1 MPQGQRAHGR
11 EDRRTEGLQSRGKV
25 TMWHGNTLGAKMDD
39 MPYALVTGSSVGIGA
54 AFARLLARDGY
65 DLVLVARDETRLK
78 SLAAELEVSLRI
90 RSEIIVAD
98 LTTAEGLELVE
109 HRLADT
115 ARPVEV
121 LVNNAGFGLPTRFV
135 DSTIEAE
142 ERQLDL
148 LVRAPM
154 RLTHAAL
161 PSMIARGRG
170 YVINVGSVAAFI
182 PANTYSAAKS
192 WLTFFSESLQQQLQ
206 GTGVQVSVVA
216 PGYTHTEFHQ
226 RAGMDMS
233 QVPEALWLDAA
244 DVAAQAWAD
253 AKRGKAVS
261 VPGLQYRTLT
271 AAAQFLPRSLLR
283 GAAARRPGPKLRG

>member
-1 MPQGQRAHGR
+1 M
-11 EDRRTEGLQSRGKV
+11 
-25 TMWHGNTLGAKMDD
+25 GA
-39 MPYALVTGSSVGIGA
+39 MPYALVTGPSAGIGA
-54 AFARLLARDGY
+54 AFARLLAREGY
-65 DLVLVARDETRLK
+65 DLVLVARDEARLK
-78 SLAAELEVSLRI
+78 ALATELEVSLRTHC
-90 RSEIIVAD
+90 EIIVAD
-98 LTTAEGLELVE
+98 LTTIEGLQLAEQ
-109 HRLADT
+109 RLGDQ

-135 DSTIEAE
+135 ESSIEDE

-161 PSMIARGRG
+161 PGMIARGRG
-170 YVINVGSVAAFI
+170 YVINVGSIAAFI

-192 WLTFFSESLQQQLQ
+192 WLTYFSESLHEQLQ
-206 GTGVQVSVVA
+206 DTGVRVSVVA

-244 DVAAQAWAD
+244 DVADQAWLD
-253 AKRGKAVS
+253 AQRGKALS
-261 VPGLQYRTLT
+261 VPGLQYRTLAGAT
-271 AAAQFLPRSLLR
+271 QFLPRSLLR
-283 GAAARRPGPKLRG
+283 SVATRRPGPKLRGK